1 VRLKHYIIQ
10 TDEGVELNLK
20 NLKEESAPRKIEK
33 VQEINERET
42 DDLPDGWASFL
53 VRRGIKS
60 KHSHFAASSSTR
72 YYYPIAKGRDNEQ
85 YFQIKRPTSPW
96 ADILPDGWES
106 TIRETDD
113 LPLTTI
119 YYPIGY
125 KEIRQFNTEKYMRQE
140 RPTHPWVNIKN
151 YPILNSSRSFDIKNG
166 YCLDELK
173 SIRPIGGNV
182 YYNGTDQ
189 SKRIF
194 QNIQNRDAFPIL
206 LQIVE
211 LYNDKE
217 GNPRRIDPD
226 IVFSTYK
233 CCTTSMEFHIIWLLL
248 TTCSTFYLTIAGNG
262 PLLILS
268 WSLWF
273 YTFIYYFIALYMS
286 HPSWFHRQGYLCC
299 CGWLCRFRAYN
310 TTHGTS
316 MLMQ

>member
-53 VRRGIKS
+53 VRRENKS
-60 KHSHFAASSSTR
+60 KHSYFAASSSTR

-85 YFQIKRPTSPW
+85 YFQLLK
-96 ADILPDGWES
+96 
-106 TIRETDD
+106 
-113 LPLTTI
+113 
-119 YYPIGY
+119 Y
-125 KEIRQFNTEKYMRQE
+125 KKYMRQE